1 MSRVIVTDKYKAL
14 DLNLPKNAPENSKR
28 SNERPRVFSIS
39 RRVRA
44 AIAYTTSLDL
54 YYKKNQEIFSIANK
68 QNDLKSY
75 LKENNKTSSKNRE
88 NWMNP
93 RYLNQKID
101 HLVKLVDANG
111 EKDDKIYT
119 NLDQSLNDRRKN
131 RHNRS
136 VSSINY
142 SLIDNGNSFMK
153 KDFTKDLL
161 LQKRCNQILYSQ
173 NYIERLKDRYEKNL
187 QKDKKLQNALA
198 TSIQKRWE
206 NLLKEKEEKAKQKV
220 GEAQKLLKGD
230 EEEIALMRN
239 TKSELRMK
247 NRLEKFHQKKYMS
260 LWQKCGLPIVGTGYD
275 LKNSFKEKEAVEKER
290 KHSLIIS

>member
-1 MSRVIVTDKYKAL
+1 MSRVTVTDKYKVL
-14 DLNLPKNAPENSKR
+14 DLNLQKYVPENANK
-28 SNERPRVFSIS
+28 SNERPRIFSIS

-54 YYKKNQEIFSIANK
+54 YYQKNQEIFSIANK

-75 LKENNKTSSKNRE
+75 LNETNKVSSKNQE
-88 NWMNP
+88 NFKNP

-101 HLVKLVDANG
+101 HLVKLVDAYG

-119 NLDQSLNDRRKN
+119 NINQSFIERRKN
-131 RHNRS
+131 FPNRS

-142 SLIDNGNSFMK
+142 SSIDNDNSSMR
-153 KDFTKDLL
+153 KDLTKDLL

-206 NLLKEKEEKAKQKV
+206 NLLKEKEEKAKKKV
-220 GEAQKLLKGD
+220 GEIQKLLKGD
-230 EEEIALMRN
+230 EEEIALMRK
-239 TKSELRMK
+239 TKAEFRMK
-247 NRLEKFHQKKYMS
+247 NRLEKFHRKKYMS
-260 LWQKCGLPIVGTGYD
+260 LWQKCGLPIIGTGYD
-275 LKNSFKEKEAVEKER
+275 LKNSLKEKEGFER
-290 KHSLIIS
+290 ERSHSLIKS